1 MSIDTYAYVMI
12 YIFIGLL
19 LLSVL
24 AGMAAIVMKIRKKT
38 VKCWWIIPCTI
49 MYSFVAVYNLFIP
62 YIAYDDPA
70 DPNYRTFK
78 NWGLRDFMLNDCKML
93 IIFLLA
99 ILLLYFV
106 RKRKGYSIKANGLA
120 VLIVFAILS
129 VVVILFTFVD
139 NFFPGDEKK
148 LLTMRVE
155 GFDVTY
161 DASGRKIT
169 MEEIEDIAWGSSIY
183 EISDKLGE
191 PDTWIGSGF
200 LSPVYFVEKNRA
212 VVFYFTY
219 PGVCEGLELIVLVD
233 EDGESQ
239 ILKEE

>member
-1 MSIDTYAYVMI
+1 MSIDIYASVMM
-12 YIFIGLL
+12 YFFTGLF
-19 LLSVL
+19 LLSILTGV
-24 AGMAAIVMKIRKKT
+24 IVTVMKIRKKT
-38 VKCWWIIPCTI
+38 VKYWWIIPCTI
-49 MYSFVAVYNLFIP
+49 IYAVVAAYNLFIP

-106 RKRKGYSIKANGLA
+106 WKRKKYSIKANGLA
-120 VLIVFAILS
+120 VMIAFAILS

-139 NFFPGDEKK
+139 NFFPGGEKK
-148 LLTMRVE
+148 PLTMRVE

-191 PDTWIGSGF
+191 PDTWIGCGF